1 MIPQKILDREKTE
14 ELVMDSFFQSA
25 NIFLSETKNLKYI
38 LVIDKNIEFVNKVRK
53 ILNKYKEQVL
63 VVRASTMSEGKIF
76 IKNNKNSIQAILVEY
91 KPQIVKEISQDTET
105 TIPIVFI
112 MKDRIRETLS
122 DLFLENRSNSLNL
135 VTALGL

>member
-122 DLFLENRSNSLNL
+122 DLFLENRSNSLTL

>member
-76 IKNNKNSIQAILVEY
+76 IKNNKNSI
-91 KPQIVKEISQDTET
+91 
-105 TIPIVFI
+105 
-112 MKDRIRETLS
+112 
-122 DLFLENRSNSLNL
+122 
-135 VTALGL
+135 